1 MDDFEYIWYVDE
13 ETWNWLQD
21 LLNEEPKVLPKL
33 RELMSRKSIFDAV
46 SEEYRREQEE
56 EDGDEGLV

>member
-1 MDDFEYIWYVDE
+1 MEEFEYIWYVDE

-56 EDGDEGLV
+56 EDGD